1 MKCSISVCCFQ
12 NKYVRVKMNVAM
24 ICETI
29 IDPPAD
35 GNISRDDI
43 KCKISYTAE
52 GKQYHMCNC
61 ASHDIHEI
69 TNMNKF
75 SFHIFCC
82 LCL

>member
-1 MKCSISVCCFQ
+1 MYVLIIYEMLVFFQ

-35 GNISRDDI
+35 GNISRDNI

-52 GKQYHMCNC
+52 GM
-61 ASHDIHEI
+61 
-69 TNMNKF
+69 
-75 SFHIFCC
+75 
-82 LCL
+82 